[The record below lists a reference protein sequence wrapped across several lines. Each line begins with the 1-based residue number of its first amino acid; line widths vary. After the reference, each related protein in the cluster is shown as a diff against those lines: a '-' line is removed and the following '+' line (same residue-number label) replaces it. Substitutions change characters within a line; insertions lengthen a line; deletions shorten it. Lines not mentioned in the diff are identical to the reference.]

1 MTDFPFEKTNDQD
14 ILLANAKKAVAMCKS
29 LKPNSTP
36 GYGMRFFVP
45 SNVDFKQMSLIE
57 FEDVILTS
65 TYKLAAYLIY
75 CRLHLSDDCYK
86 NDMDLYLGHCHVLH
100 ACTIRNFK
108 GCGKKNALNGL
119 VDTMEILIEAP
130 LKPFHYHYCDDFWF
144 YSCVEISLST
154 LREIAKGTADF
165 PFGKDEKLITR
176 AQKLLDIW
184 DNSSSEIE

>member
-1 MTDFPFEKTNDQD
+1 MTDFPFEKINDQD

-29 LKPNSTP
+29 LKPNSSP

-45 SNVDFKQMSLIE
+45 PDIDFRQIADREIQNL
-57 FEDVILTS
+57 ILTS

-86 NDMDLYLGHCHVLH
+86 NDIDFYLGHCHVLH

-176 AQKLLDIW
+176 AKKLLDTW
-184 DNSSSEIE
+184 NKSSSEIE